1 MMDTENKIRSMKE
14 IEEEKAKVE
23 KIPFT
28 EDVDEE
34 KKKVKE
40 KREEIKKTEKNVSNL
55 ELISNQIL
63 TGLEKDFVS
72 SEQQHMA
79 EMNCV
84 RQEFEKE
91 RKETAVLT
99 NNTIEDVRR
108 DVNNQLSKKDREIQ
122 QLREENKAAES
133 KLRNMKNAILAA
145 IGK

>member
-1 MMDTENKIRSMKE
+1 MMDTEIISMTDIEKEKVKVKKIR
-14 IEEEKAKVE
+14 EEVE
-23 KIPFT
+23 ET
-28 EDVDEE
+28 QE
-34 KKKVKE
+34 
-40 KREEIKKTEKNVSNL
+40 NVSKL
-55 ELISNQIL
+55 KLISNQIL

-91 RKETAVLT
+91 RKETAVF
-99 NNTIEDVRR
+99 NNNHIAAVRR
-108 DVNNQLSKKDREIQ
+108 DMNDQLNKKDREIQ
-122 QLREENKAAES
+122 KLQEENKAAES

>member
-1 MMDTENKIRSMKE
+1 MDTENKIRSMKE

-108 DVNNQLSKKDREIQ
+108 DMNNQLSKKDREIQ

>member
-1 MMDTENKIRSMKE
+1 MDTENKIRSMKE

-122 QLREENKAAES
+122 QLQDEKKAAES
-133 KLRNMKNAILAA
+133 KLRSMKNAILAA